1 MARLLVVDDEPS
13 ARSTLALLL
22 RRRGHHVIEA
32 DGVTTATK
40 HLAEEVFDLVVTDL
54 RMPDGD
60 GLDVLRAAKDHAAAT
75 EVILLTAYAEWKSAK
90 EAIRLGA
97 LDYFE
102 KGQEPDELYHRI
114 DNALA
119 ARALRRE
126 NENLRAQL
134 RERYGLPG
142 LIAHSPAMHT
152 VLDLVERVAPTD
164 ATLLIQGESGTGK
177 EVIAK
182 AVHHASARAARPFV
196 AVNCGAVPETLLESE
211 LFGYMRGAFTGAT
224 AGKLG
229 LFEEADGGTLF
240 LDEIAEIPPALQ
252 VKLLRALQS
261 GEVRRLG
268 ATQAAT
274 IDVRVIAATHG
285 DLAALISQ
293 GSFREDLFYRLNV
306 IQIVLPPLR
315 DRRETSPRW
324 PSTSSRARPASSAA
338 SSACRRRASS
348 GSCATRGRA
357 TCASW
362 RMRSSAQPSSLA
374 ATLWSPTTSRRTCR
388 RACSSVPPRR
398 CRARSRSPTP
408 SAPIS
413 SRRWSASAATTPARP
428 RRSASAAPPSGGSS
442 RNTASS
448 DSWSHPPLFR
458 RRGQDCRGG
467 EGRVRG
473 IVYGVLSSAAGAG
486 FIAGCR
492 SREPLKNET
501 QKFSSRVARRLD
513 GANRSARNPARART
527 AKL

>member
-1 MARLLVVDDEPS
+1 VAHLLVVDDES
-13 ARSTLALLL
+13 AARTTLALLL
-22 RRRGHHVIEA
+22 RKRGHRVLEA
-32 DGVTTATK
+32 DGVTAAAK
-40 HLAEEVFDLVVTDL
+40 RLADEVFDLVVTDL

-60 GLDVLRAAKDHAAAT
+60 GLDVLRAAKAHAPAT
-75 EVILLTAYAEWKSAK
+75 EVILLTAFAEWKSAK

-114 DNALA
+114 DKALA
-119 ARALRRE
+119 GRALRRE

-142 LIAHSPAMHT
+142 LIAQSPAMHT

-224 AGKLG
+224 VSKLG

-240 LDEIAEIPPALQ
+240 LDEIAEMPAALQ

-268 ATQAAT
+268 ATQAST

-293 GSFREDLFYRLNV
+293 GSFREDLFYRLSV
-306 IQIVLPPLR
+306 IQVALPPLR
-315 DRRETSPRW
+315 DRREDIPALAEHFL
-324 PSTSSRARPASSAA
+324 ARSA
-338 SSACRRRASS
+338 
-348 GSCATRGRA
+348 GKLGRA
-357 TCASW
+357 LRLSPAAVERLLRYPWPGNVRELENAIERAAILT
-362 RMRSSAQPSSLA
+362 RSEAVEPDDLPPHVSAGLQLGPSPALPRQTTLA
-374 ATLWSPTTSRRTCR
+374 DAERIHILQTLERFGRNHSGAAEALGIGRTTLWRK
-388 RACSSVPPRR
+388 
-398 CRARSRSPTP
+398 
-408 SAPIS
+408 
-413 SRRWSASAATTPARP
+413 
-428 RRSASAAPPSGGSS
+428 
-442 RNTASS
+442 
-448 DSWSHPPLFR
+448 LK
-458 RRGQDCRGG
+458 
-467 EGRVRG
+467 E
-473 IVYGVLSSAAGAG
+473 YGLE
-486 FIAGCR
+486 R
-492 SREPLKNET
+492 
-501 QKFSSRVARRLD
+501 
-513 GANRSARNPARART
+513 
-527 AKL
+527 